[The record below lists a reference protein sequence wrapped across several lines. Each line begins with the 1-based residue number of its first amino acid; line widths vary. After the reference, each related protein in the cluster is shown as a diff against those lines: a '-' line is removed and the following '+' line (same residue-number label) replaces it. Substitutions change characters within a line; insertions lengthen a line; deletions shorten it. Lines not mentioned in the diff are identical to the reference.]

1 MANTIFFP
9 DVANFQRGLV
19 IQPGTVFVWAKATE
33 GTSFK
38 DNTYP
43 DFKSQAAKVDAGFG
57 AYHFLHSGNGAAQ
70 ADFAFSVVGRGVPLF
85 VDVEPT
91 GTSYPTVA
99 DVKAFTARYRAL
111 GGTCEVMY
119 YPKWYWS
126 SQGSPSLSVTGLKL
140 ISSGYPAGYSDSAAN
155 WDPYGGLT
163 PFQWQFSDSY
173 EYGGYRVDFNAF
185 KGTIDEY
192 LVAIGA
198 KTSTPA
204 PPPPP
209 PVTIPEEDIMVI
221 LAIPNDPGRWLLT
234 GGSIEPLQDSLDVSG
249 LTAAGVKTAEVS
261 KVFVNSLL
269 TKAGLPPTP

>member
-1 MANTIFFP
+1 MSIFFP

-19 IQPGTVFVWAKATE
+19 IQPGTPFVWAKATE
-33 GTSFK
+33 GTTFK
-38 DNTYP
+38 DDTYL
-43 DFKSQAAKVDAGFG
+43 DFKSQAAKVGARFG
-57 AYHFLHSGNGAAQ
+57 AYHFLHAGNGAAQ

-91 GTSYPTVA
+91 GTSYPTVS
-99 DVKAFTARYRAL
+99 DVQAFTARYRAL

-119 YPKWYWS
+119 YPKWYWGN
-126 SQGSPSLSVTGLKL
+126 QGSPSLSVTGLKL
-140 ISSGYPAGYSDSAAN
+140 ISSGYPAGYSDHDAN
-155 WDPYGGLT
+155 WDSYGGIT

-173 EYGGYRVDFNAF
+173 EYGGLRVDFNAY

-198 KTSTPA
+198 KTATPV
-204 PPPPP
+204 PPPP
-209 PVTIPEEDIMVI
+209 PVTIPEEDTMVI
-221 LAIPNDPGRWLLT
+221 LAIPNGPGRWLLT
-234 GGSIEPLQDSLDVSG
+234 GGTIEPLLDSLDVQG
-249 LTAAGVKTAEVS
+249 LTAANIKTAEVS